1 MNLWSANH
9 PKNFWQCQPD
19 PSGDV
24 WQDAITGAFP
34 LIGLTDAQSDIDTL
48 LALTFGEAR
57 FGQNHWTLSFPK
69 KVYYLLKPVLPRF
82 LTRIMRRGYQY
93 TKKTGPEVHW
103 PIEQR
108 YAVFLWDVL
117 SQVLRKTP
125 DQKIN
130 IKALWPEDHRYS
142 FVLTHDVE
150 TKSGLEFVREVADME
165 EGLGFHSSFN
175 FVPERYQLDLNLMD
189 DLRNRGFE
197 IGIHGLKHDG
207 KLFSS
212 RNEFE
217 RRVTKINH
225 HLKEFGAVGFRA
237 PLTHRNPEWMQDLDV
252 EYDLSF
258 FDTDPFEPIPGG
270 AMSIWP
276 FFIGHFVE
284 LPYTLVQDYTLTSVL
299 GETNPKLWLEKVDFI
314 EKYFG
319 MALVNSHPDYL
330 SESTAWDVYY
340 QFLISMKEH
349 SGYWHALPSE
359 VANWW
364 RKRTSTNAEN
374 VEAQIPLVQAVLEG
388 DALQMANLPV

>member
-9 PKNFWQCQPD
+9 PQNFWQCHPD
-19 PSGDV
+19 PSDDV
-24 WQDAITGAFP
+24 WKDAIAGASP
-34 LIGLTDAQSDIDTL
+34 LIGLTDTQSDIDTL
-48 LALTFGEAR
+48 LALTLGEAR

-69 KVYYLLKPVLPRF
+69 KVYYLLKPMLPRF
-82 LTRIMRRGYQY
+82 LSRAMRRGYQY
-93 TKKTGPEVHW
+93 TRKTGPEVQW

-108 YAVFLWDVL
+108 YVVFLWEAL
-117 SQVLRKTP
+117 SQVLRETP
-125 DQKIN
+125 DQRIN
-130 IKALWPEDHRYS
+130 VKALWPESYRYS
-142 FVLTHDVE
+142 LVLTHDVE
-150 TKSGLEFVREVADME
+150 TKSGLEFVRQVADIE
-165 EGLGFHSSFN
+165 EDLDFRSSFN

-189 DLRNRGFE
+189 ELRNRGFE

-217 RRVTKINH
+217 RRVTKINQ
-225 HLKEFGAVGFRA
+225 HLKKFGAVGFRT
-237 PLTHRNPEWMQDLDV
+237 PLTHRNPVWMQELDV

-276 FFIGHFVE
+276 FFVGHFVE
-284 LPYTLVQDYTLTSVL
+284 LPYTLIQDYTLTSVL
-299 GETNPKLWLEKVDFI
+299 GETTPKLWLEKVDFI

-330 SESTAWDVYY
+330 SESTTWDVYR
-340 QFLISMKEH
+340 QFLISMKER

-364 RKRTSTNAEN
+364 RKRASTDTDSTG
-374 VEAQIPLVQAVLEG
+374 VEIPLVQAVLDG
-388 DALQMANLPV
+388 DTLQMTNLPV

>member
-9 PKNFWQCQPD
+9 PQKFWQCQPD
-19 PSGDV
+19 PSGDI
-24 WQDAITGAFP
+24 WLDAIAGASP
-34 LIGLTDAQSDIDTL
+34 LIELTDAQTDIDTL
-48 LALTFGEAR
+48 LALTLGEAR

-82 LTRIMRRGYQY
+82 LTRAMRRGYY
-93 TKKTGPEVHW
+93 NTKQTGPEVQW

-108 YAVFLWDVL
+108 YVVFLWEVL
-117 SQVLRKTP
+117 SQVLRKIP

-130 IKALWPEDHRYS
+130 IKALWPESYRYS

-150 TKSGLEFVREVADME
+150 TRSGLEYVRQVADME
-165 EGLGFHSSFN
+165 EDLGFRSSFN
-175 FVPERYQLDLNLMD
+175 FVPERYQIDLNLMD
-189 DLRNRGFE
+189 ELRNRGFE
-197 IGIHGLKHDG
+197 IGVHGLKHDG

-212 RNEFE
+212 RNEFD
-217 RRVTKINH
+217 RRVTKINQY
-225 HLKEFGAVGFRA
+225 LKEFGAVGFRT
-237 PLTHRNPEWMQDLDV
+237 PLTHRNPMWMQELNV

-258 FDTDPFEPIPGG
+258 FDSDPFEPIPGG

-276 FFIGHFVE
+276 FFVGHFVE

-299 GETNPKLWLEKVDFI
+299 GETTPKVWLEKVDFI
-314 EKYFG
+314 ERYSG

-330 SESTAWDVYY
+330 SGSTTGDVYR
-340 QFLISMKEH
+340 QFLISMKERN
-349 SGYWHALPSE
+349 GYWHALPSE

-364 RKRTSTNAEN
+364 RKRTSTNAN
-374 VEAQIPLVQAVLEG
+374 NAEAQISLVQATLEG